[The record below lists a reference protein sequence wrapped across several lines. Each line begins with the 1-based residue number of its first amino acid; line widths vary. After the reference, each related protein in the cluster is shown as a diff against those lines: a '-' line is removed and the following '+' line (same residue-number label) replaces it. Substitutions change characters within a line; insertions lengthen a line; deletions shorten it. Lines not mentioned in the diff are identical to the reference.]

1 MSFYQFSIG
10 RCHLSRRNG
19 PINLLKIVCFR
30 AKNTGII
37 GEKIQMASLDV
48 LIDETSGS
56 CLKKVLKSDLE
67 LIFLPQ
73 VHRKPHLNQK
83 HRSRPF
89 EKGGPAFPR
98 RLLIVSVYIE
108 KPALVLGFG

>member
-1 MSFYQFSIG
+1 MSFYQFTIG

-30 AKNTGII
+30 AKNTSII
-37 GEKIQMASLDV
+37 CEKIQIASFGVLVDV
-48 LIDETSGS
+48 IGGS

-73 VHRKPHLNQK
+73 VHRNPNLDRK

-89 EKGGPAFPR
+89 EKGGPAFSR
-98 RLLIVSVYIE
+98 RLLTVSVN
-108 KPALVLGFG
+108 FH